1 MRSVSSLRTAA
12 NRQRTESARGG
23 WHSAQVGMRGCAAQC
38 QPPRHADRRVE
49 VKCAGILRSR
59 TATADQRVA
68 VFGCG
73 GGGGGRW
80 AHGVPADGLGAWQL
94 VQQLVPSEPV
104 PRRPIVQ
111 RGEHPAE
118 HGRDP
123 EAEPAHLRRGLV
135 QVDALREDLRVG
147 VGAAA
152 PVGPHAV
159 GRVALR
165 RRSIDRSPPD
175 ADGNPAPSSAV
186 PYPLCSQYP
195 PRPPAA
201 LGWVDGVRG

>member
-73 GGGGGRW
+73 GDGGGRDGRTECQPMGSAPGSLCSSW
-80 AHGVPADGLGAWQL
+80 SPPNRYPAGQSFSAENILPSMGAIPKQSRHTSAEVWCRLTRCVKTSELALARPRPSGHTPWGVLRSVAAASIAARQTLTATPPRA
-94 VQQLVPSEPV
+94 QQSPTLSVPSTPRA
-104 PRRPIVQ
+104 PRRPW
-111 RGEHPAE
+111 G
-118 HGRDP
+118 GSM
-123 EAEPAHLRRGLV
+123 G
-135 QVDALREDLRVG
+135 
-147 VGAAA
+147 
-152 PVGPHAV
+152 
-159 GRVALR
+159 
-165 RRSIDRSPPD
+165 
-175 ADGNPAPSSAV
+175 
-186 PYPLCSQYP
+186 
-195 PRPPAA
+195 
-201 LGWVDGVRG
+201 